1 MAGRNRTPWL
11 PTIEKER
18 ERETDWQTKWKA
30 IMLKSMMKTT
40 NLLQKVSFHHKLS
53 NNSSNYD
60 VEFFLT
66 RYMTNVFDKVRAQ
79 LTESK
84 QDYYWQLLPAPVGMN
99 N

>member
-1 MAGRNRTPWL
+1 
-11 PTIEKER
+11 
-18 ERETDWQTKWKA
+18 
-30 IMLKSMMKTT
+30 MKTT

-84 QDYYWQLLPAPVGMN
+84 QDYY
-99 N
+99 